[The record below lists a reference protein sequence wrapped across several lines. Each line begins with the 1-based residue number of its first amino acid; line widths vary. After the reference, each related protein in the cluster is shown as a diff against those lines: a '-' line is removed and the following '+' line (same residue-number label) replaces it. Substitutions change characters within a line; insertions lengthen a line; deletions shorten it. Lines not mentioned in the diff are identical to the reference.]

1 MEKKIIE
8 TGGGRTK
15 VEVFEGGSGEDLLF
29 LHGAGGLLPED
40 PFLEALS
47 ASYHVVAPVLPG
59 YGESEGED
67 ALGNMLEFT
76 LHQFDVMAEMG
87 VESPIV
93 VGHSMG
99 GMIAAEMAAINT
111 QTIQRLALIC
121 PAGLWLDD
129 VEIADLYAL
138 LPYEMPA
145 LLFHNAEAGA
155 AMMTGGGDPNDPDFL
170 VNYMVNRAKTLGQAS
185 KILFPIPD
193 RGLADRLYRVT
204 AKTEIIWG
212 ESDGLIPPAYGKAF
226 HEKIAGSNLTVVKEA
241 SHMVLYEQMPQ
252 VLDGIAKVA

>member
-1 MEKKIIE
+1 MEKKIVE
-8 TGGGRTK
+8 TSGGRTK
-15 VEVFEGGSGEDLLF
+15 VEVHEGGSGEDLLF
-29 LHGAGGLLPED
+29 LHGAGGLLPDD

-47 ASYHVVAPVLPG
+47 ATYHVVAPVLPG

-67 ALGNMLEFT
+67 ALSNMLEFT
-76 LHQFDVMAEMG
+76 LHQFDVMQEMG
-87 VESPIV
+87 LDSPIV

-99 GMIAAEMAAINT
+99 GMIGAEMAAINT
-111 QTIQRLALIC
+111 HAIKRLALIC
-121 PAGLWLDD
+121 PAGLWIDD
-129 VEIADLYAL
+129 VEIPDLFAL

-145 LLFHNAEAGA
+145 LLFHDAEAGA

-193 RGLADRLYRVT
+193 RGLADRLYRIT

-212 ESDGLIPPAYGKAF
+212 ASDGLIPAAYGKAF
-226 HEKIAGSNLTVVKEA
+226 NEGIAGSHLTVVEEA
-241 SHMVLYEQMPQ
+241 SHMVLYEQTAS
-252 VLDGIAKVA
+252 VLEAIARVA